1 MRHLVTGGASGI
13 GAALVDRLHGRSD
26 EVLLLVRSPER
37 ADEVAARWPGVRTLV
52 ADLGEPL
59 AELDLP
65 GELDSLVHSAGVVD
79 VGHLADGADVERQ
92 VRVNLLAPA
101 ELTRRCL
108 PALRAAR
115 GTVVFVNST
124 SGLQANPG
132 WAGYNASKFGLR
144 GFADALRAEEAPYG
158 VRVSTVF
165 PSRTASPMQEK
176 VHAFEGKEYDAS
188 RWMSPE
194 TVAGAILGVL
204 DLPADAIATDL
215 TLRTHQP

>member
-1 MRHLVTGGASGI
+1 MRHLVTGGSSGI
-13 GAALVDRLHGRSD
+13 GAALVGLLHGRGD
-26 EVLLLVRSPER
+26 EVVLLVRNAER
-37 ADEVAARWPGVRTLV
+37 AVEVEERWPGVYTVL
-52 ADLGEPL
+52 ADLSEPL

-65 GELDSLVHSAGVVD
+65 DRLDSVVHSAGIVD
-79 VGHLADGADVERQ
+79 VGPIAEGTDVERQ

-115 GTVVFVNST
+115 GTVIFVNST

-132 WAGYNASKFGLR
+132 WAGYAASKFGLR
-144 GFADALRAEEAPYG
+144 GFADALRAEEAAYG
-158 VRVSTVF
+158 VRVCSIF
-165 PSRTASPMQEK
+165 PSRTASPMQEQ
-176 VHAFEGKEYDAS
+176 VHALEGKEYDAS
-188 RWMSPE
+188 QWMSAE
-194 TVAGAILGVL
+194 SVAGALLGVL